1 VLELPPKIPHY
12 ASLFVL
18 ANARK
23 QVVGKDVLAFT
34 VTKVKELLEQG
45 KMVEAK
51 LMLRFLAG
59 LGRIVDEDGIMQV
72 MGEIVSKFE
81 AQVPNV
87 LPLQVM
93 LM

>member
-1 VLELPPKIPHY
+1 
-12 ASLFVL
+12 
-18 ANARK
+18 
-23 QVVGKDVLAFT
+23 
-34 VTKVKELLEQG
+34 
-45 KMVEAK
+45 MVEAK

-81 AQVPNV
+81 GQVPNV
-87 LPLQVM
+87 VPLQVM